1 MNQVFRKIDPIY
13 HFSLIYIL
21 LCTILALGGYLFC
34 LDQSRYCNA
43 QLPSLALSSPGSTA
57 CFMKSVESE
66 TPRTDLI
73 TIWWSGKED
82 YSRKI
87 PVPATQS
94 GSVCETYWLGTDRY
108 GRDLYSRLVI
118 GLRYSLMVSI
128 LSVLISLIIGVG
140 LGSLAGYYGGWTD
153 QIISYVINVFW
164 SMPTILLSF
173 VVLMVFGRNMGSI
186 MVAIGLTMWGEM
198 ARLVRGQCLAAKEM
212 NYVKAS
218 RVLGFSDFRILFRHI
233 LPNISGPIWIQM
245 SSNFGLAILLE
256 SGLSFLGM
264 GLQPPVPTLGN
275 ILQEQYT
282 LAYGGN
288 LMLAMIPVI
297 VLVLLIVSFHQLTQ
311 KFRESRDV
319 RLKAAQA

>member
-1 MNQVFRKIDPIY
+1 MKIPLSKLD
-13 HFSLIYIL
+13 LIYRFSVLYITV
-21 LCTILALGGYLFC
+21 CGILALGGYLFC

-43 QLPSLALSSPGSTA
+43 QVPALALSPPGFTA
-57 CFMKSVESE
+57 CFQKPMKADQAPSGFWQK
-66 TPRTDLI
+66 
-73 TIWWSGKED
+73 WWYGKED
-82 YSRKI
+82 FSRKI
-87 PVPATQS
+87 PAIS
-94 GSVCETYWLGTDRY
+94 GQAGSICETYWLGTDRY

-118 GLRYSLMVSI
+118 GLRYSLLVSV

-140 LGSLAGYYGGWTD
+140 LGSLAGYYGGWAD
-153 QIISYVINVFW
+153 QIISYVNNVFW

-173 VVLMVFGRNMGSI
+173 VVLMVFGRNMGAI

-198 ARLVRGQCLAAKEM
+198 ARLVRGQTLAAKELT
-212 NYVKAS
+212 YVKAS
-218 RVLGFSDFRILFRHI
+218 RALGFSDFRILFRHI
-233 LPNISGPIWIQM
+233 LPNISGPIWIQL

-288 LMLAMIPVI
+288 LILAMIPVI
-297 VLVLLIVSFHQLTQ
+297 VLVLLIVSFHQITQ
-311 KFRESRDV
+311 RFRESRDV
-319 RLKAAQA
+319 RLRAAIA